1 MDDIKIRLLCVIIL
15 EKTRRLSNIEKQRLE
30 HFTDKI
36 YLTRNRD
43 DNNLFEK
50 RTLMEFKR
58 NSIDMLSL
66 RKVSNLHFD
75 EASQTFLLKLY
86 QDSNEDAGFRK
97 HFEERITEAIDIVRN
112 I

>member
-15 EKTRRLSNIEKQRLE
+15 EKTRRLSNIDKQRLE

-58 NSIDMLSL
+58 NSIDILSL

-75 EASQTFLLKLY
+75 EAS
-86 QDSNEDAGFRK
+86 
-97 HFEERITEAIDIVRN
+97 
-112 I
+112 